1 MIILITNDNIVT
13 DVKSTEIKNSI
24 TFINMPISSDAE
36 DKIGISQY
44 ADELKNVIK
53 KGAQTIAVTSDFG
66 GGKSSLIR
74 CLEARYN
81 SLFTKFCYINL
92 WSHIT
97 CSEENKEGNSQNLHK
112 AFIYQLASQIGRR
125 KGNYVSRR
133 LSQNYGMFGITLP
146 SFLSTVLSFVMFFVL
161 LWDLFAQHFMKQY
174 LNI

>member
-1 MIILITNDNIVT
+1 MVVIILVTNS
-13 DVKSTEIKNSI
+13 KMTESKNSI

-97 CSEENKEGNSQNLHK
+97 CSGENNKGSSQNLHK
-112 AFIYQLASQIGRR
+112 AFIYQLECTPKIEQCVSLMNITYAVTA
-125 KGNYVSRR
+125 GNSKEN
-133 LSQNYGMFGITLP
+133 LL
-146 SFLSTVLSFVMFFVL
+146 FFC
-161 LWDLFAQHFMKQY
+161 FANNETKLTKRINFRV
-174 LNI
+174 NFD